1 VSDRAVFRADLARSV
16 RLLRAFRTEQ
26 ADPAGYYT
34 GLARDTVRQLGQYA
48 DLDGRVVADVGG
60 GPGYFAREFRAAGA
74 RAVCL
79 DTDTG
84 ELAGL
89 GRPGPGSAIG
99 SALRLPLATG
109 AVDVCFSSNVLE
121 HVADR
126 EAMLA
131 EMVRVTRPG
140 GIIVVSF
147 TNWLSPWGG
156 HETSPW
162 HYIGGDRAARR
173 YQRRY
178 GRAPKNNYGTSLF
191 PVSVAAALAWARAA
205 GGTVLADAVPRY
217 LPGWTRPLLRIPVL
231 REFLTWNLLLVLRR
245 TT

>member
-1 VSDRAVFRADLARSV
+1 MTPPANSASTRAWMAGWWPISAAVPDTSHGSSARRAHVPCAWTLTA
-16 RLLRAFRTEQ
+16 
-26 ADPAGYYT
+26 
-34 GLARDTVRQLGQYA
+34 
-48 DLDGRVVADVGG
+48 
-60 GPGYFAREFRAAGA
+60 
-74 RAVCL
+74 
-79 DTDTG
+79 G

-121 HVADR
+121 HVADWQ
-126 EAMLA
+126 AMLA

-140 GIIVVSF
+140 GVVFVSF

-162 HYIGGDRAARR
+162 HYLGGDRAARR
-173 YQRRY
+173 YQRRH
-178 GRAPKNNYGTSLF
+178 GRPPKNRYGASLF
-191 PVSVAAALAWARAA
+191 PVSVAGALAWAHAA
-205 GGTVLADAVPRY
+205 PGAVLVDAVPRY